1 MGALGTTGSTYVG
14 LYQACVA
21 AAGALMLARLRGGA
35 GAGARLGRDAG
46 FAGLDEELGGGRDV
60 QLTAVQYSRAR
71 CDWRIIVDYCVA
83 ECHCILWLQ

>member
-35 GAGARLGRDAG
+35 GAGAGARPGRDAG

-60 QLTAVQYSRAR
+60 QLTTVQYSGP
-71 CDWRIIVDYCVA
+71 V
-83 ECHCILWLQ
+83 